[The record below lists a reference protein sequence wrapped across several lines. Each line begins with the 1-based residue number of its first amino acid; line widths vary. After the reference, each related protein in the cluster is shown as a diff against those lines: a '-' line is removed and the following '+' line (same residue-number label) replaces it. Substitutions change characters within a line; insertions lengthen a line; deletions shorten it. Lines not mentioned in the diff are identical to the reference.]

1 MPFDNDIFVSYAH
14 LDNEVYD
21 NPQGW
26 VDRLDKKLRLRLA
39 QLLGADPKVWRDKRE
54 LQGNSYFVGDIG
66 DGISSTRLLLS
77 IISPRYVNSDW
88 CRGEVGEFCRRS
100 LQTGG
105 ANVGNLSRVFKVVK
119 THVAEEEMPEELRGL
134 LGYHFYEFDDAGRLR
149 EFRQD
154 DPPNKDQR
162 YWDKLED
169 LAQDMAK
176 TIKELRRLHAD
187 EHTAGTEARAVGE
200 GAAGGVEGGGGEL
213 PLEKKIYL
221 AETTADVTPE
231 RERIRRE
238 LQQRGY
244 YVLPDRE
251 LPRRAPEF
259 EEAARDALA
268 RCTLSVQLVG
278 ASYGLIPEGEEER
291 STVRWQHELAAARAA
306 ADPSFA
312 RLIWMPPGLSPQGAR
327 HRAFVEELNT
337 TLGAGAELLQT
348 SVEDL
353 KLRVLEKLKPSAK
366 AVPAAAAQ
374 SDEANGIRQV
384 YLICDNRDVDE
395 VQPIED
401 YLFDQGFEIINSAV
415 VSEGADVSQSHRE
428 SLLNCDAALIYYGN
442 ANQMWL
448 RSKLWDLQKA
458 QGWGRTSPLSAK
470 AVYVSTPQTTDKQ
483 RFRTHEVPLVIQNF
497 GGFTRDALQPFIQ
510 AVRAGQQGG
519 QR

>member
-1 MPFDNDIFVSYAH
+1 MPIDNDIFVSYAH

-39 QLLGADPKVWRDKRE
+39 QLLGADPKVWRDTR
-54 LQGNSYFVGDIG
+54 LQGNEYFTGSIG
-66 DGISSTRLLLS
+66 DGISSTLLLLS
-77 IISPRYVNSDW
+77 VISPRYVNSAW
-88 CRGEVGEFCRRS
+88 CKGEIGEFSRRA
-100 LQTGG
+100 LKTGG
-105 ANVGNLSRVFKVVK
+105 GAGVGNLSRVFKVVK
-119 THVAEEEMPEELRGL
+119 THVAEEAMPQELQGL
-134 LGYHFYEFDDAGRLR
+134 LGYHFYEFDEGGRLR

-176 TIKELRRLHAD
+176 AIKAFRDSAATTSHD
-187 EHTAGTEARAVGE
+187 E
-200 GAAGGVEGGGGEL
+200 AAGAGHEAQAL

-251 LPRRAPEF
+251 LPRCAPEF
-259 EEAARDALA
+259 EEAARDALS
-268 RCTLSVQLVG
+268 RCALSVHLVG
-278 ASYGLIPEGEEER
+278 ATYGLIPEGEEER
-291 STVRWQHELAAARAA
+291 STVRWQQELAAGRAA
-306 ADPSFA
+306 TEPGFA
-312 RLIWMPPGLSPQGAR
+312 RLIWMPPGLEPQGAR
-327 HRAFVEELNT
+327 HQAFVEELHT
-337 TLGAGAELLQT
+337 GLGAGVELLQT

-353 KLRVLEKLKPSAK
+353 KLRVLEKLKPPPAPV
-366 AVPAAAAQ
+366 AAPPPAA
-374 SDEANGIRQV
+374 EANANGVRQV
-384 YLICDNRDVDE
+384 YLMCDNRDVDE
-395 VQPIED
+395 VVPIED
-401 YLFDQGFEIINSAV
+401 YLFNQGFEIINSAV
-415 VSEGADVSQSHRE
+415 VSEGADVAQSHRE

-470 AVYVSTPQTTDKQ
+470 AVYVSAPQTTDKQ

-497 GGFTRDALQPFIQ
+497 GGFTPDALQPFVQ
-510 AVRAGQQGG
+510 AVRAGQGG
-519 QR
+519 QS